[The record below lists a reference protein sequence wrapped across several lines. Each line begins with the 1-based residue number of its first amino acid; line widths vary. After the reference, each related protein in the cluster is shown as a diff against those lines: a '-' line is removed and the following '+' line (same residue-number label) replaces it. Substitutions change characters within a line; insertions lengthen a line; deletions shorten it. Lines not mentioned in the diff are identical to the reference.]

1 MPGGGT
7 RTFLEPDHY
16 EASLRQAQIE
26 FVITRGAGFKARQIW
41 AELHYLQ
48 LLRCEEDL
56 PRIGYV
62 TLPRHLACISFP
74 GSSGPLPRWR
84 GTELQPGDIMFH
96 SLGERLHQTT
106 FGASVWSLITL
117 DPVQLDDYSRALF
130 EKSIIPPAEGRM
142 LRPCKPDAMRLRRL
156 HAQACRLAETK
167 PKILAHPEVAR
178 AIEKDLI
185 HALVTCLIGA
195 KVNEEGAAKR
205 HHALVMIRFE
215 EVLTE
220 HLAGLR
226 HMPELCERVGVSE
239 RTLRSSCVEFLA
251 VSPARYVLLRRLKA
265 VRKALRDGDPNSAN
279 VADLARLHGFTQP
292 GRFAG
297 MYRAAFGE
305 NPSTTLQRASK
316 PRFAAQQ
323 I

>member
-7 RTFLEPDHY
+7 RTFLEPDQY
-16 EASLRQAQIE
+16 EASLRQAQIK
-26 FVITRGAGFKARQIW
+26 FVTTCGAGFKACQIS
-41 AELHYLQ
+41 AELHHSQ

-62 TLPRHLACISFP
+62 ALPRQFACIGFP
-74 GSSGPLPRWR
+74 ESSGALPRWR
-84 GTELQPGDIMFH
+84 GTEMQPGDIMFH
-96 SLGERLHQTT
+96 SLGERLHHTT
-106 FGASVWSLITL
+106 FGASIWSLITL

-130 EKSIIPPAEGRM
+130 EKPLAPPAEGRM
-142 LRPCKPDAMRLRRL
+142 LRPPKRDAKRLRRL

-185 HALVTCLIGA
+185 HALVTCLIEA

-205 HHALVMIRFE
+205 HHALVMMRLE
-215 EVLTE
+215 EVLAE
-220 HLAGLR
+220 HLAGLH
-226 HMPELCERVGVSE
+226 HMSELCERVGVSE
-239 RTLRSSCVEFLA
+239 RTLRSSCLEFLA

-265 VRKALRDGDPNSAN
+265 VHRALRDGDPNSAN

-297 MYRAAFGE
+297 VYRAAFGE

-316 PRFAAQQ
+316 PRFAAR
-323 I
+323 